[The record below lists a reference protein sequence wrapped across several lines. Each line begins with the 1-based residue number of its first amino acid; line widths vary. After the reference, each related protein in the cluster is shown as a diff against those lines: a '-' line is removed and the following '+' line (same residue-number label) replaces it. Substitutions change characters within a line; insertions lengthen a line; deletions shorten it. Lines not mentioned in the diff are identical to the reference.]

1 MSKCCCVFMRC
12 SILTLTPRAWLDLI
26 LPAQCPVISDHH
38 TNQKSRRSYLKP
50 NWIYQTIKTNLMSEL
65 VFLEKFGPLM
75 HFVAFTFTLRGFV
88 NTQLAIFISQ
98 KQCTEQHEMGVPRKV
113 FFMQML
119 SPNKFLLYKNIHQC
133 VSCDILLLSIVIVIR
148 VVPREIWTSYGGCNC
163 AFT

>member
-1 MSKCCCVFMRC
+1 MNLIPSRVCASQSFFSEHLFEQHCLLSTFNIRIPIGKWANAVVFLYYAVLLHQCV
-12 SILTLTPRAWLDLI
+12 LTPRAWLDLI

-88 NTQLAIFISQ
+88 NKQLAIFISQ

-113 FFMQML
+113 FFA
-119 SPNKFLLYKNIHQC
+119 KC
-133 VSCDILLLSIVIVIR
+133 
-148 VVPREIWTSYGGCNC
+148 
-163 AFT
+163 